1 MESKNTEVGFSY
13 TYSAKEQEEI
23 KKIRENV
30 KFFGKNK
37 ASLPLNDIEIAI
49 KFLEETE
56 KLYFSI
62 HCNSANDL
70 FFKPEESPKE
80 FEQSHKQRRLK
91 SQKSMNLHENPL
103 CSLVL
108 AGLCKKIL
116 TARRNMPQSKNAP
129 RTLDNK
135 VETKL
140 AITVSIIISFLCL
153 VFLRAFALFRHRRGG
168 KRKPPPMHHVR
179 RLREPGK
186 IHRRR

>member
-1 MESKNTEVGFSY
+1 MINGDLTLLQKEISAALRQLKNRNLITE
-13 TYSAKEQEEI
+13 AQLI

-91 SQKSMNLHENPL
+91 SQKSCELL
-103 CSLVL
+103 
-108 AGLCKKIL
+108 
-116 TARRNMPQSKNAP
+116 
-129 RTLDNK
+129 
-135 VETKL
+135 
-140 AITVSIIISFLCL
+140 
-153 VFLRAFALFRHRRGG
+153 
-168 KRKPPPMHHVR
+168 
-179 RLREPGK
+179 
-186 IHRRR
+186 

>member
-1 MESKNTEVGFSY
+1 MINGDLTLLQKEISAALRQLKNRNLITE
-13 TYSAKEQEEI
+13 AQLI

-91 SQKSMNLHENPL
+91 SQKSMNLLTSKDLQVEKSTAHQRSKRTSHTKRTQRT
-103 CSLVL
+103 SLSVY
-108 AGLCKKIL
+108 G
-116 TARRNMPQSKNAP
+116 
-129 RTLDNK
+129 
-135 VETKL
+135 EY
-140 AITVSIIISFLCL
+140 
-153 VFLRAFALFRHRRGG
+153 
-168 KRKPPPMHHVR
+168 
-179 RLREPGK
+179 EE
-186 IHRRR
+186 

>member
-1 MESKNTEVGFSY
+1 MINGDLTLLQKEISAALRQLKNRNLITE
-13 TYSAKEQEEI
+13 AQLI

-91 SQKSMNLHENPL
+91 SQKSMNL
-103 CSLVL
+103 
-108 AGLCKKIL
+108 L
-116 TARRNMPQSKNAP
+116 TAKDLQVEKSTAHQRSKKP
-129 RTLDNK
+129 SPTKRTQRTSLS
-135 VETKL
+135 VYGEY
-140 AITVSIIISFLCL
+140 
-153 VFLRAFALFRHRRGG
+153 
-168 KRKPPPMHHVR
+168 
-179 RLREPGK
+179 EE
-186 IHRRR
+186 

>member
-1 MESKNTEVGFSY
+1 MINGDLTLLQKEISVALRQLKNRNLITE
-13 TYSAKEQEEI
+13 AQLI

-91 SQKSMNLHENPL
+91 SQKSMNL
-103 CSLVL
+103 
-108 AGLCKKIL
+108 L
-116 TARRNMPQSKNAP
+116 TAKDLQVEKSTAQQRSK
-129 RTLDNK
+129 RT
-135 VETKL
+135 
-140 AITVSIIISFLCL
+140 S
-153 VFLRAFALFRHRRGG
+153 HP
-168 KRKPPPMHHVR
+168 KRTQRTSLSVYG
-179 RLREPGK
+179 EYEE
-186 IHRRR
+186 

>member
-1 MESKNTEVGFSY
+1 MINGDLTLLQKEISAALRQLKNRNLITE
-13 TYSAKEQEEI
+13 AQLI

-62 HCNSANDL
+62 HCNSTNDL

-91 SQKSMNLHENPL
+91 SQKSMNL
-103 CSLVL
+103 
-108 AGLCKKIL
+108 L
-116 TARRNMPQSKNAP
+116 TAKDLQVEKSTAHQRSKKP
-129 RTLDNK
+129 SPTKRTQRTSLS
-135 VETKL
+135 VYGEY
-140 AITVSIIISFLCL
+140 
-153 VFLRAFALFRHRRGG
+153 
-168 KRKPPPMHHVR
+168 
-179 RLREPGK
+179 EE
-186 IHRRR
+186 